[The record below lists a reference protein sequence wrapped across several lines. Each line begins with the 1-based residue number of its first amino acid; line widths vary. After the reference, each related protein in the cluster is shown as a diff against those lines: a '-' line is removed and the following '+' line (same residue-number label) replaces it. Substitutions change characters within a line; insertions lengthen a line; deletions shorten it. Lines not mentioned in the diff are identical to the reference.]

1 MMAEEERCYTR
12 DLIVVMNQD
21 SNPASSDTMKRI
33 KKKD

>member
-12 DLIVVMNQD
+12 DLIVVNQD